1 MWFVNDELKAK
12 LEKIEARSSE
22 LDAETYLSEPKEDRI
37 FKGVVGTLVDEPMPW
52 FDLFGVEYTVYSDII
67 RYIDQENLEDTSEP
81 IYLDFNSGGGVASN
95 DFLLAIEAIK
105 ESRREIVAVVHD
117 CAASAAYMLASQAS
131 KICAMGEFSM
141 VGSVGVAVDLYA
153 SDEESLSITNR
164 ESKDKRPDYRTSEGI
179 EVLQDQLDS
188 MFEVVKSKIVESRPE
203 LKNSDFGKGRM
214 FIAEEA
220 LNLNLIDQ
228 IRLSSEAKEDQ
239 PKKGNITMNLDKIK
253 ADHPDLANQLRAEGA
268 NQAKINATQAIED
281 FKNETLSHLKMAESS
296 GNFEY
301 AIQCIQGGV
310 SFSDEVAI
318 KHMNFHKE
326 NKESQDKGSHKI
338 LAEKLLSNNQES
350 NDIAAMEMSEKS
362 PEIKG
367 DAVDQMARNYK
378 KKEVKR

>member
-12 LEKIEARSSE
+12 LEKIEARSNE

-37 FKGVVGTLVDEPMPW
+37 FKGVVGTLVDEPQPW

-95 DFLLAIEAIK
+95 DFLLVMDTVK
-105 ESRREIVAVVHD
+105 ESRREIIAVVHD

-131 KICAMGEFSM
+131 KICAIGEFSM

-153 SDEESLSITNR
+153 PDEESLSITNR
-164 ESKDKRPDYRTSEGI
+164 ESKDKRPDYSTSEGI

-188 MFEVVKSKIVESRPE
+188 MFEVVKSKIIESRPE

-228 IRLSSEAKEDQ
+228 VGLSSEAKEDQ
-239 PKKGNITMNLDKIK
+239 PKKGNVTMNLDKIK
-253 ADHPDLANQLRAEGA
+253 ADHPDLANQLMAEGA
-268 NQAKINATQAIED
+268 NQAKINASQAIED
-281 FKNETLSHLKMAESS
+281 FKNETMSHLKMAESS

-301 AIQCIQGGV
+301 AIQCIQDGV

-318 KHMNFHKE
+318 KHMNFQKE
-326 NKESQDKGSHKI
+326 TKTEAKGSHKI
-338 LAEKLLSNNQES
+338 LAEKLLSDNEES
-350 NDIAAMEMSEKS
+350 NDIAAMQMNEKS

-367 DAVDQMARNYK
+367 DAVDQMARNYN
-378 KKEVKR
+378 KKEVKK

>member
-1 MWFVNDELKAK
+1 MWFVNDELKEK
-12 LEKIEARSSE
+12 LEKIEERSNE
-22 LDAETYLSEPKEDRI
+22 LDAETYLSEPKKDRI
-37 FKGVVGTLVDEPMPW
+37 FKGVLGTLVDEPMPW
-52 FDLFGVEYTVYSDII
+52 FDLFCVEYTVYSDII

-95 DFLLAIEAIK
+95 NFLLAMNAIK
-105 ESRREIVAVVHD
+105 ESRRKIVAVVHD

-131 KICAMGEFSM
+131 KICAIGEFSM
-141 VGSVGVAVDLYA
+141 IGSVGVAVDLYVQN
-153 SDEESLSITNR
+153 EESLSITNR
-164 ESKDKRPDYRTSEGI
+164 ESKDKRPDYSTSEGI

-188 MFEVVKSKIVESRPE
+188 MFEIVKSKIIESRPA

-228 IRLSSEAKEDQ
+228 VGLSSEAKEDQ

-253 ADHPDLANQLRAEGA
+253 ADHPDLANQLMAEGA

-301 AIQCIQGGV
+301 AIQCIQDGV

-318 KHMNFHKE
+318 KHMNSKKE
-326 NKESQDKGSHKI
+326 FAESQDKSHKI
-338 LAEKLLSNNQES
+338 LTEKLLNSNQES

-367 DAVDQMARNYK
+367 DAVDQMARNYS
-378 KKEVKR
+378 KKEVKK

>member
-12 LEKIEARSSE
+12 LEKIEARSIE

-37 FKGVVGTLVDEPMPW
+37 FKGVVGTLVDEPQPW

-81 IYLDFNSGGGVASN
+81 IYLDFNSGGGFVSN
-95 DFLLAIEAIK
+95 NFLLAMNAIK
-105 ESRREIVAVVHD
+105 ESRREIVAVVHE

-131 KICAMGEFSM
+131 KICAIGEFSY
-141 VGSVGVAVDLYA
+141 VGSIGVVRDIYLDGDNEI
-153 SDEESLSITNR
+153 SVTNR
-164 ESKDKRPDYRTSEGI
+164 GSKDKRPDYSTEAGI
-179 EVLQDQLDS
+179 EVLRDELDAA
-188 MFEVVKSKIVESRPE
+188 FEVVKSKIIESRPE

-228 IRLSSEAKEDQ
+228 IGLSSEAKEDQ

-253 ADHPDLANQLRAEGA
+253 ADHPDLANQLMAEGA
-268 NQAKINATQAIED
+268 NQAKINATQAMED
-281 FKNETLSHLKMAESS
+281 FKNETMSHLKMAESS

-301 AIQCIQGGV
+301 AIQCIEDGV

-318 KHMNFHKE
+318 KHMNSKKE
-326 NKESQDKGSHKI
+326 FAESQDKSHKI
-338 LAEKLLSNNQES
+338 LAEKLLSDNEES
-350 NDIAAMEMSEKS
+350 KDIVAMQMNEKS

-367 DAVDQMARNYK
+367 DAVDQMARNYN
-378 KKEVKR
+378 KKEVKK

>member
-12 LEKIEARSSE
+12 LEKIEARSNE
-22 LDAETYLSEPKEDRI
+22 LDADTYLSEPKKDRI
-37 FKGVVGTLVDEPMPW
+37 FKGVVGALVDGPQPW

-81 IYLDFNSGGGVASN
+81 IYLDFNSDGGIGSN
-95 DFLLAIEAIK
+95 NFLLAMNSIK
-105 ESRREIVAVVHD
+105 ESRREIVAIVHD

-131 KICAMGEFSM
+131 KICAIGEFSM
-141 VGSVGVAVDLYA
+141 VGSVGVAVDLYV

-164 ESKDKRPDYRTSEGI
+164 ESKDKRPDYSTSEGV

-188 MFEVVKSKIVESRPE
+188 MFEIVKSKIIESRPA
-203 LKNSDFGKGRM
+203 LKNSDFGRGRM

-220 LNLNLIDQ
+220 LSLNLIDQ
-228 IRLSSEAKEDQ
+228 VGLSSEVKEDQ

-253 ADHPDLANQLRAEGA
+253 ADHPDLANQLMAEGA

-281 FKNETLSHLKMAESS
+281 FKNEMMSHLKMAESS

-301 AIQCIQGGV
+301 AIQCIQDGV

-318 KHMNFHKE
+318 KHMNSKKE
-326 NKESQDKGSHKI
+326 FAESQDKSHKI
-338 LAEKLLSNNQES
+338 LTEKLLNSNQES
-350 NDIAAMEMSEKS
+350 NDIAAMQMSEKS

-367 DAVDQMARNYK
+367 DAVDQMARNYN
-378 KKEVKR
+378 KKEVQK